1 MKKIIYLFFM
11 IVTSYFILGFLNTSY
26 SGYDNMNIFS
36 TPTSIESSDKIKK
49 EIYSKHAIIYERNS
63 HKILFEKNIH
73 QKCAM
78 ASTTKIMTAIV
89 VLENAKLSDIV
100 VISRKAA
107 STGGSRLGL
116 KYKDKVSVKN
126 LLYGLLLRSGNDAA
140 VALAEHVGGNFDNFI
155 KMMNRKAISLGLCCT
170 HFESPHGLDSSE
182 HFTTAYELAL
192 ITDYALN
199 IDTFRKIVGTH
210 QCSIQI
216 NNYSKSISN
225 TNELLGKQNVYG
237 VKTGFTNNAGRCLV
251 TSAKKNNDID
261 IIVVVLGADTKKIRT
276 MDSSKLI
283 SYAFD
288 NFSLINLESYFVDEY
303 NKIKDHCFN
312 NISINKSYKTDIE
325 TSLILPKYKL
335 YPVNKNSSNNITVSP
350 LVLKEFHAPL
360 KKETVISKLNLYID
374 SQYICSCNII
384 NKVDISNKNYLQ
396 YFIYFFKNFKN
407 ISNNISF

>member
-1 MKKIIYLFFM
+1 MII
-11 IVTSYFILGFLNTSY
+11 TSYFILGFLNTSY
-26 SGYDNMNIFS
+26 ASYENINVFS
-36 TPTSIESSDKIKK
+36 IPTSIESSDKIKK
-49 EIYSKHAIIYERNS
+49 QIYSKHAIIYERNS

-100 VISRKAA
+100 TVSRKAA
-107 STGGSRLGL
+107 TTGGSRLGL
-116 KYKDKVSVKN
+116 KYKDKISVKN

-140 VALAEHVGGNFDNFI
+140 VALAEYVGGNFNTFI
-155 KMMNRKAISLGLCCT
+155 KMMNKKAISLGLCCT

-199 IDTFRKIVGTH
+199 IDTFRKIVSTH

-216 NNYSKSISN
+216 NNYSKTISN

-237 VKTGFTNNAGRCLV
+237 VKTGFTGNAGRCLV
-251 TSAKKNNDID
+251 TSAKKDNDID

-276 MDSSKLI
+276 SDSSKLI

-288 NFSLINLESYFVDEY
+288 NFSLIDLESYFVDEY
-303 NKIKDHCFN
+303 NKIKDYCFKD
-312 NISINKSYKTDIE
+312 IPIKKSYRNNIE
-325 TSLILPKYKL
+325 TSLLLPKYKL
-335 YPVNKNSSNNITVSP
+335 YPINKKSNNNITVSP
-350 LVLKEFHAPL
+350 LVLKEFHAPIE
-360 KKETVISKLNLYID
+360 KGTVISKLNLYID

-407 ISNNISF
+407 ISNNVSF